1 MKINRFSYNFVT
13 KISIIILLFLLFYK
27 LHFQFSIAA
36 SGDELNSILVY
47 SSNIKTLFLK
57 NFPGNVTFFHF
68 FGYLKSKVIGYDLIT
83 YRSLTFIFFLLHFWI
98 LERMKIQNSFK
109 IGFFLLIIT
118 SYLSYYIGQY
128 SGYLFSSFLY
138 VLIYYLIKCNKK
150 NDYNKIIL
158 ILLFIQI
165 YNHLVNLY
173 LVLPILISIFIY
185 SKKKINFFKEFLIYF
200 FLPVLFFYLI
210 SSILTGLSELKISN
224 TGLSYVATF
233 LFNDFLNIIKIGF
246 TRIFFYEA
254 YSSANK
260 FEIIQFIINFIIFD
274 KIIFVIFILSFICAI
289 INLKYKNISTIFS
302 VIIISHIFMLFLIN
316 KDPALRIFSGFYCF
330 YIFFIFDFLRNN
342 NYFIKVEKNKFIFIF
357 LLILLVISVFKFNYK
372 KIIETNINF
381 PDFTFFEEIVS
392 TKYLQKNCYLKNYNF
407 TEIQKR
413 NYYFNYINICKKKF
427 DLSEFINYYRSN

>member
-1 MKINRFSYNFVT
+1 MKINNFSYNFVT

-27 LHFQFSIAA
+27 LHFQFSIPA

-57 NFPGNVTFFHF
+57 NFPGNVTFYHF

-98 LERMKIQNSFK
+98 LKKMKFQNNFK
-109 IGFFLLIIT
+109 IGFYLLIIT
-118 SYLSYYIGQY
+118 SYISYYIGQY

-138 VLIYYLIKCNKK
+138 VLIYYLVKCNKK
-150 NDYNKIIL
+150 KDYNKIIL
-158 ILLFIQI
+158 ILLFVQI

-173 LVLPILISIFIY
+173 LVLPILISIFFY
-185 SKKKINFFKEFLIYF
+185 SKKKIIFFKEFLIYF
-200 FLPVLFFYLI
+200 FLPVSFFYLMSCI
-210 SSILTGLSELKISN
+210 STGLSELKISN
-224 TGLSYVATF
+224 TDLSYATSF
-233 LFNDFLNIIKIGF
+233 LFNDFFNIIKIGF

-289 INLKYKNISTIFS
+289 INLKYKNISTIYS
-302 VIIISHIFMLFLIN
+302 VIIIFHSFMFFLIN

-342 NYFIKVEKNKFIFIF
+342 YYFMKVEKNKFIFIF
-357 LLILLVISVFKFNYK
+357 LLILLVISVFKFDYK